1 MKSPLLA
8 VVGVVALAALSGCTA
23 PAPQDTNGSSD
34 TARELTIG
42 VSLISQQ
49 IPILASITQEF
60 VDRGQA
66 GAYTTVISDP
76 NNDASAQIQQVRAQ
90 IASGVDGLVISP
102 VNREAMDPVIKE
114 AVEAGIPVVMVANPP
129 LTPMRGVVTVDF
141 DWGDYGYLVGSAM
154 AQCLNEKFD
163 GEAEIALITTT
174 ALGGAVV
181 TDRMASMKQA
191 IIDNAPG
198 VEIVAEADGKSDRVE
213 AVTAA
218 RTILEAN
225 PDVVGFTG
233 IGDSEVL
240 GALQAFRDAGN
251 DPADGCFVGL
261 DASEEGIAAFE
272 AGDLYAEFDP
282 QYANWMRVAS
292 VVLPAMAR
300 DPESGFWNANTLL
313 FTPAQAAK

>member
-8 VVGVVALAALSGCTA
+8 VVGLVAVAALAGCTA
-23 PAPQDTNGSSD
+23 APPQDADGLADSK
-34 TARELTIG
+34 RELTIG

-49 IPILASITQEF
+49 IPILAAITQEF
-60 VDRGQA
+60 VDRGA
-66 GAYTTVISDP
+66 DNGYTVVISDP

-90 IASGVDGLVISP
+90 IESGVDGLVISP

-114 AVEAGIPVVMVANPP
+114 AVDEGIPVVMVANPP
-129 LTPMRGVVTVDF
+129 LTPMRGVLTVDF

-191 IIDNAPG
+191 IADNAPG
-198 VEIVAEADGKSDRVE
+198 VEVVAEADGKSDRVE

-240 GALQAFRDAGN
+240 GALQAFRDTGKN
-251 DPADGCFVGL
+251 PADGCFVGL
-261 DASEEGIAAFE
+261 DASEEGVAALK

-300 DPESGFWNANTLL
+300 DPESGFWNSNTLL